1 MNLFS
6 PLTVEEQQRGPE
18 HAAAV
23 RAAILAWWKETA
35 YDEVDAA
42 FIARVSPRKCEA
54 GTPVTA
60 RRFTR
65 VIASLPEAL

>member
-1 MNLFS
+1 MSLFS

-42 FIARVSPRKCEA
+42 FIARVSSRDNSV
-54 GTPVTA
+54 GVPVTS

-65 VIASLPEAL
+65 IIASLPEAV